1 MGEISQGVHVIP
13 ALNAAASS
21 LLSSYTLI
29 SILDHERWMKE
40 WGDEHEAVAVMHL
53 RTPILSAAVAM
64 GIGGITTVHQVALS
78 SLRLDGEARRIELG
92 ANVLCTCLAAVTGI
106 TTMSA
111 MLYVARKDAF
121 GGVDRVERLKEVI
134 LKAEAAVLWVPFGF
148 TSQGSRHAKCCAEL
162 KLKKGLGKKAAYL
175 GQLQHIVAAGT
186 ILAMGILG
194 CWALN
199 VLGLTGEFMVVWRTS
214 GIVVLAFYLL
224 TTSIVS
230 CWLLFR
236 VLVWKPSYECLRPLC
251 SVIFA
256 ISVWVACKSENI
268 REHLCR
274 FAISCYVHQSPIVQ
288 RGSIDCHFCAQAVG
302 KTIAITFEYAGGG
315 LGRVGLG
322 WSVGASR
329 DGGEWLMIMMAFG
342 AVITQY
348 AIALELRLAYC
359 GLQDTNLD
367 LQLLAGTSA
376 PEERIRKTS
385 AIKNN
390 TSKRRHTGQGGRTG
404 NTGSRSPPAR
414 SRRRSIVVHASAAS
428 SFASPVSSLGSPV
441 SPGSSNSQTMNLT
454 RTFSPGSTDGGDGLA
469 KHAANLSASA
479 GVVSALFRMGQKSIG
494 LSTKS
499 SQSRSIRVQPAMDC
513 SKVLVYEPSVA
524 EDPEEDN
531 NHPQPLLPSLRHPP
545 HKPPPVASPPGQ
557 ASASS
562 VEEGRWTR
570 RPTSDGR
577 GSPPSVAV
585 DYSSRSAL

>member
-1 MGEISQGVHVIP
+1 MGEISQGVYVTP
-13 ALNAAASS
+13 ALNAAACS

-78 SLRLDGEARRIELG
+78 SLRLDGEIELG
-92 ANVLCTCLAAVTGI
+92 GNVLCTCLAAVTGI
-106 TTMSA
+106 TTMFA
-111 MLYVARKDAF
+111 MLYVARKDTF

-134 LKAEAAVLWVPFGF
+134 LK
-148 TSQGSRHAKCCAEL
+148 RHTIAEL

-224 TTSIVS
+224 VTSIVS

-236 VLVWKPSYECLRPLC
+236 VLVWKPSYEYLRPLC
-251 SVIFA
+251 SVVFA
-256 ISVWVACKSENI
+256 ISLWSAD
-268 REHLCR
+268 LL
-274 FAISCYVHQSPIVQ
+274 Q
-288 RGSIDCHFCAQAVG
+288 RGSIDCHVCVQAVG
-302 KTIAITFEYAGGG
+302 KTIAITFEYTGDG

-342 AVITQY
+342 AVMTQY

-367 LQLLAGTSA
+367 LQLLAGTGA
-376 PEERIRKTS
+376 PEEHIRKTS

-414 SRRRSIVVHASAAS
+414 SRRRSVVVHASAAA
-428 SFASPVSSLGSPV
+428 SFASP
-441 SPGSSNSQTMNLT
+441 TMNLT
-454 RTFSPGSTDGGDGLA
+454 RTFSPGSTGGGDGLA
-469 KHAANLSASA
+469 KHPAHLSASA
-479 GVVSALFRMGQKSIG
+479 GVVSALLRMGQKSIG
-494 LSTKS
+494 LPTKS

-531 NHPQPLLPSLRHPP
+531 NHPHPLLPSLRHPT
-545 HKPPPVASPPGQ
+545 HKPPPVESPPRQ

-562 VEEGRWTR
+562 VEGGRWAR

-577 GSPPSVAV
+577 GSPPPVAV
-585 DYSSRSAL
+585 DYSSCSAL

>member
-1 MGEISQGVHVIP
+1 MGEISQGVYVTP
-13 ALNAAASS
+13 ALNGAACS

-78 SLRLDGEARRIELG
+78 SLHLDGEIELG

-106 TTMSA
+106 TTMFA
-111 MLYVARKDAF
+111 MLYVARKDTFA
-121 GGVDRVERLKEVI
+121 GVERVERLKEVI
-134 LKAEAAVLWVPFGF
+134 LK
-148 TSQGSRHAKCCAEL
+148 RHTIAEL

-214 GIVVLAFYLL
+214 GIVMLAFYLL
-224 TTSIVS
+224 VTSIVS

-236 VLVWKPSYECLRPLC
+236 VLVWKPSYEYLRPLC
-251 SVIFA
+251 SVVFA
-256 ISVWVACKSENI
+256 ISVWSVD
-268 REHLCR
+268 L
-274 FAISCYVHQSPIVQ
+274 F
-288 RGSIDCHFCAQAVG
+288 G
-302 KTIAITFEYAGGG
+302 KTIAITFEYAGDG

-376 PEERIRKTS
+376 PEEHIRKTS

-404 NTGSRSPPAR
+404 KTGSRSPPAR
-414 SRRRSIVVHASAAS
+414 SRRRSVVVHASAAS
-428 SFASPVSSLGSPV
+428 SFASPVSSLGSPL
-441 SPGSSNSQTMNLT
+441 SPGSPNSQTMTLT
-454 RTFSPGSTDGGDGLA
+454 RTFSPGSTGGGDGLA
-469 KHAANLSASA
+469 KQAAHLSASA

-524 EDPEEDN
+524 EDAEEDN
-531 NHPQPLLPSLRHPP
+531 NHPHPLLPSLRHPP

-577 GSPPSVAV
+577 GSPPPVAV